1 MTSLSSNIF
10 FSPHSSCNFH
20 YSFDCSNVAFT
31 IWYQYNAGIT
41 TVMFMITQR
50 PVIMKLNNLKVT
62 MFALFS
68 SSSSSLNILEI
79 AVINKK
85 NFISILLLYPL
96 SIQSNNINA

>member
-1 MTSLSSNIF
+1 
-10 FSPHSSCNFH
+10 
-20 YSFDCSNVAFT
+20 
-31 IWYQYNAGIT
+31 
-41 TVMFMITQR
+41 
-50 PVIMKLNNLKVT
+50 

-85 NFISILLLYPL
+85 NYISTLLLYPL